1 MRPEYRICKK
11 CNIEKELQRFA
22 ASKQCKWGREWRCN
36 TCKCRAGRASRK
48 GRWAVAPLPAWYALP
63 FFARQ
68 FRSHCVICSTPV
80 SLGTANLIYARE
92 LVYNMNWHGSYFN

>member
-22 ASKQCKWGREWRCN
+22 AR
-36 TCKCRAGRASRK
+36 
-48 GRWAVAPLPAWYALP
+48 AVAPLPAWYALP